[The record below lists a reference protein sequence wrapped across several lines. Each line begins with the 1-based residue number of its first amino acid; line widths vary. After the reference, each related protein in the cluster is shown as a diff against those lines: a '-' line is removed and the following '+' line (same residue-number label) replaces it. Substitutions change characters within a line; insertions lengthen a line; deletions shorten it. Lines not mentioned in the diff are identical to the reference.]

1 MPFGDNLIDRP
12 YTEIADD
19 LLVSLVGGVVNEQQ
33 RYDVREPAYP
43 LAEPARDVR
52 GVTGTRRNAQGELEH
67 YTFVPEVDWS
77 FNRAQNALVW
87 LANGDRPDPEA
98 PLFYVDYF
106 RRDVSGS
113 PLTDI
118 NVGSVTRTLAEAIS
132 RELAVTYSQVNLAY
146 QSGFIDLARG
156 RALDFVVAILG
167 ITRKDGDFAQG
178 LVSFFR
184 TGSSTGNITIP
195 QGTKL
200 TTADNVIYETT
211 AERTLQRGQTRIDV
225 PVRAAEGFKGP
236 AGRADARAIS
246 TLIFPIEGIE
256 RVVNFDPLVLGG
268 ADESDEDLRRRAKAA
283 LRGLGQCTLDALQL
297 AAFEGGADN
306 VEIADPMYPPD
317 PPGLTKRTVPG
328 RVQMI
333 VEVEPARYANVV
345 SAVFARRAA
354 GISVA
359 IVARYIFIRP
369 RLRLTLRRELTAAGH
384 LQLKQDVIKA
394 LSDFAAGLGS
404 ATPLAGSDLL
414 AALAT
419 VPDLVA
425 EQSVI
430 ADLLVWRAVV
440 DDSSRAGQREAA
452 RELIVG
458 SDGTT
463 PASDEQIESG
473 QFTVQ
478 VAAQYWPVIEL
489 EPADIQLVG
498 P

>member
-1 MPFGDNLIDRP
+1 MPFGDTLIDRP
-12 YTEIADD
+12 YTEVVDD
-19 LLVSLVGGVVNEQQ
+19 LLVALVGGVVNEQQ
-33 RYDVREPAYP
+33 RYDAREAAYP

-52 GVTGTRRNAQGELEH
+52 GVTGTRRNAQDQLEH
-67 YTFVPEVDWS
+67 YAFVPNVDWA
-77 FNRAQNALVW
+77 FRPAQNALVW
-87 LANGDRPDPEA
+87 LENGARPDPAE

-106 RRDVSGS
+106 RRDAAGS
-113 PLTDI
+113 PLTDL
-118 NVGSVTRTLAEAIS
+118 NVGSVTRTLAEAIG
-132 RELAVTYSQVNLAY
+132 RELAVTYGQVNLAY

-167 ITRKDGDFAQG
+167 VARKDGDYAQG

-184 TGSSTGNITIP
+184 TSASAGNITIP

-200 TTADNVIYETT
+200 ATAANVIFETT

-236 AGRADARAIS
+236 AGRADARAI
-246 TLIFPIEGIE
+246 TALIFPIEGVE
-256 RVVNFDPLVLGG
+256 RVVNFDPLTLGG

-306 VEIADPMYPPD
+306 VEIADPMFPPD
-317 PPGLTKRTVPG
+317 PDGLTRRTAPG
-328 RVQMI
+328 RVRLI
-333 VEVEPARYANVV
+333 VEVEPARYQSVV

-354 GISVA
+354 GVSVE
-359 IVARYIFIRP
+359 ILARYIYIRP
-369 RLRLTLRRELTAAGH
+369 RLRLPLRRELPPAGQE
-384 LQLKQDVIKA
+384 QLKRDVIKA
-394 LSDFAAGLGS
+394 LGDFAAGLGS
-404 ATPLAGSDLL
+404 AAPVDGAALL
-414 AALAT
+414 AALT
-419 VPDLVA
+419 GVPDLLA
-425 EQSVI
+425 DQARI

-440 DDSSRAGQREAA
+440 DDAGRAGQRDPA

-458 SDGTT
+458 PGGA
-463 PASDEQIESG
+463 PATDEQIEAG

-478 VAAQYWPVIEL
+478 IAAQHWPVIEL
-489 EPADIQLVG
+489 EPADIQLIA